1 MTKAQLYSV
10 TIYNLIIFHRYFKV
24 YIKSKLFIYTKA
36 NVSLSKL
43 GNAIIRFP
51 IYSHERIFISRSS
64 NSIHFHA
71 LRKKAIK
78 HGSWFSIVKKFFHV
92 LRCHTRAKKPASCF
106 DKSKCLVFSDSFV
119 SLYSQ
124 TIIDP
129 DKITKTVK
137 INELHLFLHFPISHR
152 CIIIRRSIIR
162 REVIWKN
169 DLSINT

>member
-43 GNAIIRFP
+43 GNAIIRFS

-129 DKITKTVK
+129 DKITKAVK

-169 DLSINT
+169 DLLINT